1 VFQTKKEIKNDVFLF
16 CAPPF
21 HDKMQLE
28 CDEWVKDDWEIMY
41 LQSVNIENLAKGTGL
56 ELSMYLIS

>member
-1 VFQTKKEIKNDVFLF
+1 
-16 CAPPF
+16 
-21 HDKMQLE
+21 MQLE